1 MPRRVKKRRQLTT
14 DTGADAG
21 WEEYWDY
28 IFPEDEVR
36 SSSSFSNHSFFSGG
50 ETEHESA
57 QNGERVE
64 EKERFGLRLGFR
76 FRLILFSAIV
86 PNFTATQFFLQDYEK
101 IIL

>member
-36 SSSSFSNHSFFSGG
+36 SSSSFSNHSFFQV
-50 ETEHESA
+50 A
-57 QNGERVE
+57 KPNMNLLKMA
-64 EKERFGLRLGFR
+64 KEWKKKND
-76 FRLILFSAIV
+76 S
-86 PNFTATQFFLQDYEK
+86 DSDSDSDSD
-101 IIL
+101 